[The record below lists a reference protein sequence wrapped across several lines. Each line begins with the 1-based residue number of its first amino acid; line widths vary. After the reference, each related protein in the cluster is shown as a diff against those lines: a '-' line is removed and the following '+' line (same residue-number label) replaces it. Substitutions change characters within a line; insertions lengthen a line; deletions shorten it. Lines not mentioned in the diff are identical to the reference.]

1 MTSTIDFYESDFSA
15 TLYPLKTN
23 QILLKHHSQEMSEYI
38 YQKVIN
44 PAYPTDSFLSQQKV
58 FSTKP
63 KGHLRRT
70 VKLDP
75 VAEYFIYDVIYRNR
89 KIFRPEV
96 SESRKKL
103 WIYF

>member
-63 KGHLRRT
+63 KGLDIFLGT
-70 VKLDP
+70 VAGYLSTFPIMNINK
-75 VAEYFIYDVIYRNR
+75 A
-89 KIFRPEV
+89 
-96 SESRKKL
+96 
-103 WIYF
+103 

>member
-44 PAYPTDSFLSQQKV
+44 PAYPTDSFSVYSKKV
-58 FSTKP
+58 FSTNLK
-63 KGHLRRT
+63 
-70 VKLDP
+70 
-75 VAEYFIYDVIYRNR
+75 VIWTNC
-89 KIFRPEV
+89 KIR
-96 SESRKKL
+96 SSS
-103 WIYF
+103 